1 MPTWGDILREINDS
15 VQAHN
20 GIPQFDSIRHAY
32 LQRLSAVTGRSA
44 LLYAADYLN
53 PAKGGHQVMI
63 NTADMQGLMESVNG
77 LPGPNLD
84 LILHSPGGQAEATE
98 MMVRYLRNKYS
109 HIRVIIPFAA
119 MSAAT
124 MWAMSAD
131 EIVMGAHSQVGPIDP
146 QLNLPTGLVVPAG
159 ALIGQFR
166 EIMDECSNDPSRI
179 TAWLPTLQQYPPGLL
194 NICEASDALA
204 KLLVSQW
211 LKAYLLK
218 GLVDSDVTAT
228 AVADWLADGKVH
240 LSHSR
245 AITREDLK
253 ERGVPVVE
261 LESDPALQDAVLS
274 VHHATLLTFAGTPV
288 TKIVENNLGRS
299 WIQHAMVQGHPQ

>member
-1 MPTWGDILREINDS
+1 MPSWSELLNEVNETALNND
-15 VQAHN
+15 
-20 GIPQFDSIRHAY
+20 GMPQLDQVRHKY
-32 LQRLSAVTGRSA
+32 LTQLSSLTGRSTI
-44 LLYAADYLN
+44 LYAADYLN
-53 PAKGGHQVMI
+53 PSKSGNQVMI
-63 NTADMQGLMESVNG
+63 NPADMQGLMETVGG

-98 MMVRYLRNKYS
+98 MIVRYLRSKYQ
-109 HIRVIIPFAA
+109 HIRVIVPFAA

-146 QLNLPTGLVVPAG
+146 QLSLPSGLVIPAG
-159 ALIGQFR
+159 ALLGQFR

-204 KLLVSQW
+204 KQLVSQW
-211 LKAYLLK
+211 LESYLLK
-218 GLVDSDVTAT
+218 EFDDSHTRAT
-228 AVADWLADGKVH
+228 AIAEWLADSTTH

-245 AITREDLK
+245 ALTRDDLTA
-253 ERGVPVVE
+253 RGLPVTN
-261 LESDPALQDAVLS
+261 LEEHPEFQDAVLS
-274 VHHATLLTFAGTPV
+274 VHHATMLTFSGTSA
-288 TKIVENNLGRS
+288 TKVVENSRGKS
-299 WIQHAMVQGHPQ
+299 WIQQALMQFQPQ